1 MKMIMVCGL
10 GLWLGVAA
18 WGAEPLTLWYEQP
31 ARKWAEALPIGNG
44 SLGGMVFGGV
54 TDERVQFNEQTLW
67 LGSETE
73 MGSYQPF
80 GDVFIEWAHAAPTD
94 YRRALDL
101 RDATHRVSYR
111 SDGAH
116 FLRETLASYPD
127 QVLAMRCTA
136 DQPGRHTGTIRLT
149 DMHKAR
155 IRAEGNKLT
164 ASGTLTNGL
173 AYEAQ
178 LWVLNEGGQVVASG
192 DSLAITGAD
201 SVTLLLAAGTAFA
214 NDPLKNWRSEHPH
227 QRLTR
232 RLEAASKKTFAQLR
246 ATQVGDYQEL
256 FNRVGL
262 QLGGPSRRGGIVA
275 GQREQVGLTADAT
288 ERDLPTDR
296 RLAARKNGAQDAG
309 LEALLF
315 QYGRYLLIGS
325 SRPGGLPANL
335 QGIWNADLKPAWYS
349 GYTTDINTE
358 MNYWPAEPT
367 ALTECAQ
374 PLFDWLR
381 NVAVASKRSGDPRIA
396 AKRGWFNYS
405 TINPMGAG
413 SKWGVHKPGSAWLVQ
428 HLWEHYAFTGDK
440 DFLRNVAYP
449 ALKDVVEFWETE
461 LVARPDGKL
470 VSPDGW
476 SPEHGPVQV
485 KGKTVIKEGDRTPHP
500 GVSYDQQIVWDLLS
514 NYTDASETL
523 GVDAGYRAKVV
534 AMRAQ
539 LLGPQIGRWGQL
551 QEWMED
557 VDDPQDH
564 HRHTS
569 HLFALHPGRQISP
582 LTTPDLAAAA
592 KVTLNARGD
601 KATGWSKAWKINF
614 WARLHDGERA
624 HQLIGEL
631 FKVSILDNLFDTHPP
646 FQMDGNWGY
655 TSGVAEMLLQ
665 SHIRIPETGNRKP
678 ETGRVASGTQAS
690 GFKPQVS
697 LLHLLPALPPAW
709 PEGSVT
715 GLRAR
720 GGFIVDIAW
729 KDGKATRWRIA
740 AAESREVTIR
750 VNGELRT
757 VVAEKL

>member
-1 MKMIMVCGL
+1 MKMTMVCGL

-31 ARKWAEALPIGNG
+31 ARRWVEALPVGNG
-44 SLGGMVFGGV
+44 SLGGMVFGGA
-54 TDERVQFNEQTLW
+54 TNERVQFNEQTLW

-80 GDVFIEWAHAAPTD
+80 GDVLIEWSQSEATD
-94 YRRALDL
+94 YRRELDL

-111 SDGAH
+111 SDGAR
-116 FLRETLASYPD
+116 FLRETFASYPD
-127 QVLAMRCTA
+127 QVLVMQCTA
-136 DQPGRHTGTIRLT
+136 DKPGSHTGTIRLT
-149 DMHKAR
+149 DMHKAL
-155 IRAEGNKLT
+155 IRAEGNQLT
-164 ASGTLTNGL
+164 ARGTLTNGL

-178 LWVLNEGGQVVASG
+178 LWVLHEGGQVAASG

-201 SVTLLLAAGTAFA
+201 SVTLLLAAGTAFV
-214 NDPLKNWRSEHPH
+214 NDPMQHWRGEHPH
-227 QRLTR
+227 QRLTQ
-232 RLEAASKKTFAQLR
+232 RLKAASQMTFAQLR
-246 ATQVGDYQEL
+246 ANHVSDYQQL
-256 FNRVGL
+256 FNRVSL
-262 QLGGPSRRGGIVA
+262 DLGPVTSGA
-275 GQREQVGLTADAT
+275 
-288 ERDLPTDR
+288 PTDQ
-296 RLAARKNGAQDAG
+296 RLAARKAG
-309 LEALLF
+309 QADPALEALLF
-315 QYGRYLLIGS
+315 QYGRYLLISS

-367 ALTECAQ
+367 ALPECAQ

-381 NVAVASKRSGDPRIA
+381 NVAVASKRSGDPRITA
-396 AKRGWFNYS
+396 QRGWYNYS

-428 HLWEHYAFTGDK
+428 HLWEHYAFGGDK
-440 DFLRNVAYP
+440 EFLRTVAYP
-449 ALKDVVEFWETE
+449 ALKDVVEFWATE

-485 KGKTVIKEGDRTPHP
+485 KGKTVIKEGERTPHP
-500 GVSYDQQIVWDLLS
+500 GVSYDQQIVWDLFN
-514 NYTDASETL
+514 NYIEASEAL
-523 GVDAGYRAKVV
+523 GVDAEYRAKVV

-539 LLGPQIGRWGQL
+539 LLGPQIGRWGQI

-582 LTTPDLAAAA
+582 LTTPELAAAA

-614 WARLHDGERA
+614 WARLHDGARA

-655 TSGVAEMLLQ
+655 TSGVTEMLLQ
-665 SHIRIPETGNRKP
+665 SHIRIPETGNLKP
-678 ETGRVASGTQAS
+678 EGGREAAGTQVS
-690 GFKPQVS
+690 GFKSQVS

-709 PEGSVT
+709 PEGCVT

-720 GGFIVDIAW
+720 GGFVVDIAW

-740 AAESREVTIR
+740 AAEPREVTIR
-750 VNGELRT
+750 VNGELKT
-757 VVAEKL
+757 VLAEKL

>member
-1 MKMIMVCGL
+1 MTRKILGGCGL
-10 GLWLGVAA
+10 FLVGLCSLAA
-18 WGAEPLTLWYEQP
+18 AAEPLKLWYEQP
-31 ARKWAEALPIGNG
+31 ARKWLEALPVGNG
-44 SLGGMVFGGV
+44 SLGGMVFGGA
-54 TDERVQFNEQTLW
+54 TNERVQFNEQTLW

-80 GDVFIEWAHAAPTD
+80 GDVFIEWTQSEPTD
-94 YRRALDL
+94 YRRELDL
-101 RDATHRVSYR
+101 RDAMHRVSYR
-111 SDGAH
+111 SGGAR
-116 FLRETLASYPD
+116 FLRETFSSYPD

-136 DQPGRHTGTIRLT
+136 DQPGRHSATIRLT

-155 IRAEGNKLT
+155 VRAEGNRLT

-178 LWVLNEGGQVVASG
+178 LWVLAEGGRVVAGG
-192 DSLAITGAD
+192 DSLTVTGAD
-201 SVTLLLAAGTAFA
+201 SVTLLLAAGTAFV
-214 NDPLKNWRSEHPH
+214 NDPLKNWRGEPPH
-227 QRLTR
+227 QRLTQ

-246 ATQVGDYQEL
+246 DAHMSDYQQL
-256 FNRVGL
+256 FSRVSL
-262 QLGGPSRRGGIVA
+262 DLGAAPS
-275 GQREQVGLTADAT
+275 Q
-288 ERDLPTDR
+288 LPTDQ
-296 RLAARKNGAQDAG
+296 RLAARKDGRPDPA

-367 ALTECAQ
+367 ALPECAQ

-381 NVAVASKRSGDPRIA
+381 NVALVSKRTTDPRVM

-428 HLWEHYAFTGDK
+428 HLWEHYAFGGDK
-440 DFLRNVAYP
+440 EFLRTVAYP

-461 LVARPDGKL
+461 LVARPDGQL
-470 VSPDGW
+470 VSPGGW
-476 SPEHGPVQV
+476 SPEHGPVAV
-485 KGKTVIKEGDRTPHP
+485 KGKIVIKEGDRTPRP
-500 GVSYDQQIVWDLLS
+500 GVSYDQQIVWDLFS
-514 NYTDASETL
+514 NYIEASEAL
-523 GVDAGYRAKVV
+523 GVDADYRAKVV
-534 AMRAQ
+534 AMRAK
-539 LLGPQIGRWGQL
+539 LLGPQIGRWGQI

-569 HLFALHPGRQISP
+569 HLFAVHPGRQISP
-582 LTTPDLAAAA
+582 LTTPELAAAA

-614 WARLHDGERA
+614 WARLHDGERT
-624 HQLIGEL
+624 HKVISEL

-655 TSGVAEMLLQ
+655 TSGVTEMLLQ
-665 SHIRIPETGNRKP
+665 SHAG
-678 ETGRVASGTQAS
+678 V
-690 GFKPQVS
+690 
-697 LLHLLPALPPAW
+697 LHLLPALPPAW

-720 GGFIVDIAW
+720 GGFVVDIAW

-740 AAESREVTIR
+740 AAEPRTVQIR
-750 VNGELRT
+750 VNGET
-757 VVAEKL
+757 KTIQAEKQ